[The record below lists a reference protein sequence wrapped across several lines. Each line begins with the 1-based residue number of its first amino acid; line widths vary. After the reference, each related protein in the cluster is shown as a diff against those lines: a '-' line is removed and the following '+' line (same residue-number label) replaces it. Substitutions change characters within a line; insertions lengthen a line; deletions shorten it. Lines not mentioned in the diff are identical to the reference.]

1 MKNIFNENH
10 YTRCLPEDLRND
22 STLRQS
28 HKRRLYNEIK
38 ILNETDDKETGIIS
52 SDIKVYNL
60 NDDVRSVYI
69 TALLM
74 PMLHYNINVVFQFVN
89 EYPFIQPTV
98 VLQLKDTGETIY
110 YKKMLHSESKMIND
124 ILFNQFKIR
133 CLCCESVTCGEHW
146 SPIRHFDFILNEINE
161 FLIIKSRI
169 IEKLHALKVKQRYL
183 IDDINIQGRDIK
195 I

>member
-60 NDDVRSVYI
+60 NEDVRSVYI

-183 IDDINIQGRDIK
+183 IDDINIQEWL
-195 I
+195 

>member
-10 YTRCLPEDLRND
+10 YTQCLQEDLRND
-22 STLRQS
+22 PTLRQS

-52 SDIKVYNL
+52 SEIKVYNL
-60 NDDVRSVYI
+60 NEDVRSVYI

-110 YKKMLHSESKMIND
+110 YKKMLYSESKMIND

-146 SPIRHFDFILNEINE
+146 SPIRHFDFILNEVSE
-161 FLIIKSRI
+161 FLQIKSRL

-183 IDDINIQGRDIK
+183 IDDINIQEWL
-195 I
+195 

>member
-10 YTRCLPEDLRND
+10 YTQCLQEDLRND

-52 SDIKVYNL
+52 SEIKVYNL
-60 NDDVRSVYI
+60 NEDVRSVYI

-74 PMLHYNINVVFQFVN
+74 PMLHYNINIVFQFVN
-89 EYPFIQPTV
+89 EYPFIQPNV

-110 YKKMLHSESKMIND
+110 YKKMLYSESKMIND

-161 FLIIKSRI
+161 FLQIKSRL

-183 IDDINIQGRDIK
+183 IDDINIQEWL
-195 I
+195 

>member
-52 SDIKVYNL
+52 SEIKVYNL
-60 NDDVRSVYI
+60 NEGVRSAYI

-98 VLQLKDTGETIY
+98 VLQRKDTGETIY

-161 FLIIKSRI
+161 FLIIKIRI

-183 IDDINIQGRDIK
+183 IDDINIQEWL
-195 I
+195 

>member
-183 IDDINIQGRDIK
+183 IDDINIQEWL
-195 I
+195 

>member
-146 SPIRHFDFILNEINE
+146 SPIRHFDFILNEVSE
-161 FLIIKSRI
+161 FLQIKSRL

-183 IDDINIQGRDIK
+183 IDDINIQEWL
-195 I
+195 

>member
-10 YTRCLPEDLRND
+10 YTRCLLEDLRND

-38 ILNETDDKETGIIS
+38 ILNKTDDKETGIIS
-52 SDIKVYNL
+52 SEIKVYNL
-60 NDDVRSVYI
+60 NEDVRSVYI

-161 FLIIKSRI
+161 FLQIKSRI

-183 IDDINIQGRDIK
+183 IDDINIQEWL
-195 I
+195 

>member
-10 YTRCLPEDLRND
+10 YTQCLQEDLRND

-52 SDIKVYNL
+52 SEIKVYNL
-60 NDDVRSVYI
+60 NEDVRSVYI

-74 PMLHYNINVVFQFVN
+74 PMLHYNINIVFQFVN

-110 YKKMLHSESKMIND
+110 YKKMLYSESKMIND

-161 FLIIKSRI
+161 FLQIKSRL

-183 IDDINIQGRDIK
+183 IDDINIQEWL
-195 I
+195 

>member
-10 YTRCLPEDLRND
+10 YTLCLPEDLRND

-52 SDIKVYNL
+52 SEIKVYNL

-183 IDDINIQGRDIK
+183 IDDINIQEWL
-195 I
+195 